1 MPQNVVEITFS
12 IEGDRPKIVEEIEG
26 LIAALLHQGQIIGQ
40 EIIITDEP
48 NKLVYICYAP
58 TDTSLQEQYFSE
70 WGTASLAKLLDD
82 GCTMSWRMISTS
94 ADNAQ
99 WETAEYLV
107 LFARTIYPP
116 ISNELGETISTCS
129 LPILES
135 YRSELRLWNGLHN
148 ACDELWL
155 GSDGELELTA
165 YTQLADSNSSLSEFG
180 RSLCKAIHQATKKPT
195 YYYLHKYYGRT
206 SNYKEVRCPGCGGD
220 WNANKNLNKEDTT
233 GLWYFPFRCED
244 CFLISTYAVDFDN
257 EERSKIG
264 EYCQSKNEA

>member
-99 WETAEYLV
+99 WETAEY
-107 LFARTIYPP
+107 FKPYPFWWTVTFEMP
-116 ISNELGETISTCS
+116 
-129 LPILES
+129 
-135 YRSELRLWNGLHN
+135 
-148 ACDELWL
+148 
-155 GSDGELELTA
+155 
-165 YTQLADSNSSLSEFG
+165 QLAVFAASSNCS
-180 RSLCKAIHQATKKPT
+180 
-195 YYYLHKYYGRT
+195 
-206 SNYKEVRCPGCGGD
+206 GD
-220 WNANKNLNKEDTT
+220 
-233 GLWYFPFRCED
+233 R
-244 CFLISTYAVDFDN
+244 
-257 EERSKIG
+257 
-264 EYCQSKNEA
+264 